1 MSENQNPQT
10 AEQPETAP
18 ATHGNQTEAE
28 FFASV
33 AVGRKGLDSVA
44 LTLGPKIQEIALPS
58 IRQSFSL
65 WMQRAI
71 VSIAN
76 DDNLKDVIRTRQGLF
91 SIYQTLARAST
102 MGLQI
107 GGQYPHAYLV
117 PKAGLAVLMP
127 AAVGLTYI
135 SAHGPGAVLKY
146 PPEVRPVY
154 ANDKLKIDPVG
165 GKIGHEFNPLA
176 DRGKLVLWYTK
187 LEYIDG
193 RVEIPYVK
201 QDDVELIEKNY
212 GNTNSPAYKK
222 SLMDMHLK
230 TATKKL
236 LKRPASESEGLA
248 MALADDDAAEMEP
261 VRTVEPSPPRD
272 VGERMADR
280 LDKAVDKIKP
290 AEKIEEQEEDEAPGQ
305 DERHA
310 DDTPPPEGNDLF

>member
-1 MSENQNPQT
+1 MSENDIQQN
-10 AEQPETAP
+10 TAP
-18 ATHGNQTEAE
+18 TVQGNQSEAE

-58 IRQSFSL
+58 IRQAFPL

-76 DDNLKDVIRTRQGLF
+76 DDNLKDVIRTRTGLF
-91 SIYQTLARAST
+91 SIYQTLTRAST

-107 GGQYPHAYLV
+107 GGQYAHAYLV
-117 PKAGLAVLMP
+117 PKAGRAVLMQS
-127 AAVGLTYI
+127 AVGLTYI
-135 SAHGPGAVLKY
+135 AAHGPGAVLKY

-154 ANDKLKIDPVG
+154 ANDKLKIDAAG
-165 GKIGHEFNPLA
+165 GVVTHTFDPLS
-176 DRGKLVLWYTK
+176 DRGKLALWYTK

-193 RVEIPYVK
+193 RVEIPYVR
-201 QDDVELIEKNY
+201 QEDVELIEKNY
-212 GNTNSPAYKK
+212 GNMNSPAYKK

-272 VGERMADR
+272 VSERMADR
-280 LDKAVDKIKP
+280 LDKAADKIRP
-290 AEKIEEQEEDEAPGQ
+290 ADKIEEPEEEPDPGQ
-305 DERHA
+305 DERPA
-310 DDTPPPEGNDLF
+310 DDAPPPEGNDLF

>member
-1 MSENQNPQT
+1 MSENQDPQ
-10 AEQPETAP
+10 PDTAP
-18 ATHGNQTEAE
+18 AIGNQSEAE

-58 IRQSFSL
+58 IRQAFPL

-117 PKAGLAVLMP
+117 PKSGRAVLMP
-127 AAVGLTYI
+127 SAVGLTYI

-165 GKIGHEFNPLA
+165 GNIEHEFNPLA

-193 RVEIPYVK
+193 RIETPYVR
-201 QDDVELIEKNY
+201 QDDVEAIERNY

-261 VRTVEPSPPRD
+261 VRQAEPLRD
-272 VGERMADR
+272 VGDRMADR
-280 LDKAVDKIKP
+280 LDKATDKIKP
-290 AEKIEEQEEDEAPGQ
+290 AEKIEEPEVEAETQEGQ
-305 DERHA
+305 DDAPDAGEE
-310 DDTPPPEGNDLF
+310 PPKEGNDLF

>member
-1 MSENQNPQT
+1 
-10 AEQPETAP
+10 
-18 ATHGNQTEAE
+18 
-28 FFASV
+28 
-33 AVGRKGLDSVA
+33 
-44 LTLGPKIQEIALPS
+44 
-58 IRQSFSL
+58 
-65 WMQRAI
+65 
-71 VSIAN
+71 
-76 DDNLKDVIRTRQGLF
+76 
-91 SIYQTLARAST
+91 
-102 MGLQI
+102 
-107 GGQYPHAYLV
+107 
-117 PKAGLAVLMP
+117 MP

-165 GKIGHEFNPLA
+165 GKIEHEFNPLA

-193 RVEIPYVK
+193 RIETPYVR
-201 QDDVELIEKNY
+201 QEDVEAIERNY